1 MDELTS
7 LEQLEKRVE
16 WLDNERRNDKTALA
30 SLQNR
35 LTGLETENI
44 ALRKQLKEM
53 EMEISGL
60 QNQFSSLDKYDNRI
74 ERLNI
79 DLTKQVRDVN
89 ERAEMNLNEAVKRVK
104 LEIEANRRSLSEVV
118 QLAEQ
123 LESVRNEQKSAKLED
138 SRLARLIEE
147 LKQKVLEVSRFD
159 EEYRRSQHLLEENY
173 RQENK
178 RLTDMQGELAALRK
192 RVEETRSRFDVFSD
206 SFRSLDTRITE
217 LLTYEKDR
225 RDAQAIFIEKVNN
238 SLVDK
243 EKTFRIW
250 ENRFEEID
258 RINLALSSQ
267 FEALEA
273 SKKAVDKS
281 ITGAEEVI
289 ERFER
294 RINEISEIQRLND
307 ERFRQEW
314 NSFKGD
320 DLKRWTNY
328 LLGQEEQMRVL
339 SQRLGSAQEEL
350 EALKDSSQKSRDDFD
365 KLTRETYRYVQAIL
379 GAHQESIQNLA
390 PLAEKKAQ

>member
-225 RDAQAIFIEKVNN
+225 RDAQAIFIEKVNS

-243 EKTFRIW
+243 EKSFRIW

-267 FEALEA
+267 FEALETA
-273 SKKAVDKS
+273 KKAVDKS

-328 LLGQEEQMRVL
+328 LLGQEEQLRVL

>member
-118 QLAEQ
+118 QLSEQ

-225 RDAQAIFIEKVNN
+225 RDAQAIFIEKVNS

-243 EKTFRIW
+243 EKSFRIW

-281 ITGAEEVI
+281 IAGAEEVI

-294 RINEISEIQRLND
+294 RINEITEIQRLND

-328 LLGQEEQMRVL
+328 LLGQEEQLRVL

>member
-104 LEIEANRRSLSEVV
+104 LDIEANRRSLSEVV
-118 QLAEQ
+118 QLSEQ

-225 RDAQAIFIEKVNN
+225 RDAQAIFIEKVNS

-243 EKTFRIW
+243 EKSFRIW

-267 FEALEA
+267 FEALET

-281 ITGAEEVI
+281 IAGAEEVI

>member
-118 QLAEQ
+118 QLSEQ

-225 RDAQAIFIEKVNN
+225 RDAQAIFIEKVNS

-243 EKTFRIW
+243 EKSFRIW
-250 ENRFEEID
+250 ENRFGEID

-267 FEALEA
+267 FEALET
-273 SKKAVDKS
+273 SKKPWTSPSPA
-281 ITGAEEVI
+281 
-289 ERFER
+289 
-294 RINEISEIQRLND
+294 
-307 ERFRQEW
+307 
-314 NSFKGD
+314 
-320 DLKRWTNY
+320 LKR
-328 LLGQEEQMRVL
+328 
-339 SQRLGSAQEEL
+339 
-350 EALKDSSQKSRDDFD
+350 
-365 KLTRETYRYVQAIL
+365 
-379 GAHQESIQNLA
+379 
-390 PLAEKKAQ
+390 